1 MQNIQLQT
9 NEVAEEL
16 IQIVSF
22 RIANEEFGIDIIKVQ
37 EIIRMVDITRVPNTP
52 NYVIGVINL
61 RGKVIPIIDM
71 RRRLNLVE
79 TPYTKD
85 TRIVVIEE
93 DGKVVGFIV
102 DSVSE
107 VLRISKSITEPP
119 PPMVAGISSDFINY
133 IAKLEGRLL
142 ILIDLEKV
150 LMNDEVEEKKVPNR
164 NDKTNK
170 SPNS

>member
-1 MQNIQLQT
+1 MVDEVQNIQLQT

-71 RRRLNLVE
+71 RRRLN
-79 TPYTKD
+79 
-85 TRIVVIEE
+85 
-93 DGKVVGFIV
+93 
-102 DSVSE
+102 
-107 VLRISKSITEPP
+107 
-119 PPMVAGISSDFINY
+119 
-133 IAKLEGRLL
+133 
-142 ILIDLEKV
+142 
-150 LMNDEVEEKKVPNR
+150 
-164 NDKTNK
+164 
-170 SPNS
+170 

>member
-1 MQNIQLQT
+1 MDEVQNIHLQA

-71 RRRLNLVE
+71 RRRLNLLE

-93 DGKVVGFIV
+93 DRKVVGFIV

-107 VLRISKSITEPP
+107 VLRISKNITEPP
-119 PPMVAGISSDFINY
+119 PPMVSGISSDFINS

-142 ILIDLEKV
+142 ILLDLEKV
-150 LMNDEVEEKKVPNR
+150 LMSDEVEEKESVE
-164 NDKTNK
+164 
-170 SPNS
+170 